1 MTSATPSSIDH
12 ATALTIGRTIVK
24 AEIVDGNQEI
34 TLDDGT
40 FIFVHNGNLA
50 HGGFE

>member
-1 MTSATPSSIDH
+1 MTSETTSVTDH
-12 ATALTIGRTIVK
+12 ATALTVGRTIVK
-24 AEIVDGNQEI
+24 TEIIDGNQEI

>member
-1 MTSATPSSIDH
+1 MTSATPDTIDK
-12 ATALTIGRTIVK
+12 AMAFAIGRTIVK
-24 AEIVDGNQEI
+24 AEIVNGHQEI